1 MSVQEQ
7 MPASASDET
16 LVVPPAAP
24 ASAHPQPH
32 ALTAEQV
39 ALLQQRRNLAWAAQH
54 AYFERSAILA
64 KMNYWIGVPVVIV
77 TALAGSAIV
86 VNQTGDKP
94 IPFWVGLITVTA
106 AVLASLQTFLRF
118 GERSA
123 FSAVAGARY
132 SRLRRRIEDCL
143 AFPPE
148 GLVARLAEIQK
159 MEDDAAEQSPPLG
172 ERRWLR
178 WQAFA
183 ELPTPPTRSERWKMT
198 LTPSRTKQASGKH
211 ER

>member
-1 MSVQEQ
+1 MSTEIE
-7 MPASASDET
+7 SAQ
-16 LVVPPAAP
+16 PPDP
-24 ASAHPQPH
+24 
-32 ALTAEQV
+32 
-39 ALLQQRRNLAWAAQH
+39 RR
-54 AYFERSAILA
+54 RS
-64 KMNYWIGVPVVIV
+64 P
-77 TALAGSAIV
+77 AGSRLGAGCAGLRTECSV
-86 VNQTGDKP
+86 VDRQVERFETKTRQLWWLEQGITRFVAGVFEGGGAK
-94 IPFWVGLITVTA
+94 GLLYKDALEAMVED
-106 AVLASLQTFLRF
+106 RD
-118 GERSA
+118 RPCW

-183 ELPTPPTRSERWKMT
+183 ELPTPPTRGERWKMT
-198 LTPSRTKQASGKH
+198 LTPSRTKQVSGKH
-211 ER
+211 EA